1 MIHPSYYS
9 SENGSLYK
17 VAQERNWNS
26 WTFDVAKRLE
36 RAKKKGNFSEDIE
49 KTITVIE
56 LCKSEFKPSFFYK
69 FRMLF
74 INSPNLLA
82 ARRGWDLYTKNI
94 VFYMEIGM
102 YDKAIE
108 ECSNY
113 FHNSYGEG
121 SNC

>member
-1 MIHPSYYS
+1 MIQPSYYS

-56 LCKSEFKPSFFYK
+56 LCKSEFKPSFLAK

-74 INSPNLLA
+74 INSPNLVA
-82 ARRGWDLYTKNI
+82 ARRGWDFYTKNI

-108 ECSNY
+108 ECSKY
-113 FHNSYGEG
+113 FHNS
-121 SNC
+121 

>member
-1 MIHPSYYS
+1 MIRPEYYNDAVS
-9 SENGSLYK
+9 SLYK
-17 VAQERNWNS
+17 VAQERKWNS

-56 LCKSEFKPSFFYK
+56 LCKSEFKPSFLAK

-74 INSPNLLA
+74 INSPNLVA
-82 ARRGWDLYTKNI
+82 ARRGWDFYTKNI

-108 ECSNY
+108 ECSKY
-113 FHNSYGEG
+113 FHNS
-121 SNC
+121 

>member
-1 MIHPSYYS
+1 MIQPSYYS

-36 RAKKKGNFSEDIE
+36 RAKTKGNFSEDIE

-56 LCKSEFKPSFFYK
+56 LCKSEFKPSLFTK

-74 INSPNLLA
+74 INSPNIVAEL
-82 ARRGWDLYTKNI
+82 RGWDFYTKNI
-94 VFYMEIGM
+94 VFYMEIGL
-102 YDKAIE
+102 YDKAVD
-108 ECSNY
+108 ECSKY
-113 FHNSYGEG
+113 FHNS
-121 SNC
+121 